1 MEHKNMKNK
10 TRGQELRESIRQK
23 IWPGDDAWTGENEK
37 GFFQAPR
44 TLPLIL
50 LLISMKKI
58 GTKGNAAR
66 VYLELWSRHM
76 GGGVIEMRHEGEHA
90 YAAGYVGNRAMR
102 TWRDHMVLLEKNGFI
117 KIKGSGNQRF
127 KYILLVHPTAVV
139 EKLRAEGKIDPH
151 WLGTYEMRQIET
163 KEHTYEARMRAK
175 KNPGTPAPTIVAM
188 KTIKPVDKKKVS
200 A

>member
-1 MEHKNMKNK
+1 MNK
-10 TRGQELRESIRQK
+10 TPGQEMREAIRKK
-23 IWPGDDAWTGENEK
+23 IWAGEDAWTGDNEK

-50 LLISMKKI
+50 LLISMKRI

-76 GGGVIEMRHEGEHA
+76 GGGVIEMKHEGDHA

-117 KIKGSGNQRF
+117 KTKASGNQRF
-127 KYILLVHPTAVV
+127 KYVMLVHPTAVV

-151 WLGTYEMRQIET
+151 WLATYEMRQIET
-163 KEHTYEARMRAK
+163 KEPTYAARMKAK
-175 KNPGTPAPTIVAM
+175 RKAGAQAPTIVPMGIAKPKA
-188 KTIKPVDKKKVS
+188 KT